1 MSVFSWT
8 DRHGKKLDLETPE
21 AIDDEAEQIATE
33 IDECLQRARE
43 GSPDEVRR
51 MRDQI
56 RQLLARRDQLAE
68 DAKRWNAFALD
79 QAKIAANHLI
89 LEICDF
95 LEEAAPIVLPAA
107 LHEEFVQELSDPLT
121 RAQLLAGPM
130 TDLQKAAIEH
140 SQMEPKPPEDATRGE
155 AVAWLNKDPALFRPL
170 SDEGGWFEW
179 HDEDGTI
186 HRLASPLRIEEEISL
201 IVNLLDEIATEL
213 TENLIPNGSLE
224 ELTLKLQSANSV
236 ISRLRV
242 LQEDLDRFAMEQ
254 AEREDEEWKRFEN
267 EWASLREE
275 TK

>member
-8 DRHGKKLDLETPE
+8 DRHGGKHDLETPE

-33 IDECLQRARE
+33 IDECLQRARA

-89 LEICDF
+89 VEICDF
-95 LEEAAPIVLPAA
+95 LEEAAPIMLSAA
-107 LHEEFVQELSDPLT
+107 LHEEFVQELSDPST
-121 RAQLLAGPM
+121 RARLLDGPM

-140 SQMEPKPPEDATRGE
+140 SQLEPKPPEDATRGE
-155 AVAWLNKDPALFRPL
+155 ALAWLNKDPAFFRPL

-179 HDEDGTI
+179 HDADGTI
-186 HRLASPLRIEEEISL
+186 HRLASPLRIEQEFGL
-201 IVNLLDEIATEL
+201 IANSLDEIATEL
-213 TENLIPNGSLE
+213 SENLIPNGSLE
-224 ELTLKLQSANSV
+224 DLVSKLAFGESLV
-236 ISRLRV
+236 SRLHV
-242 LQEDLDRFAMEQ
+242 LQRDLDRF
-254 AEREDEEWKRFEN
+254 EREQEDKVWQRFDKQWTE
-267 EWASLREE
+267 LRSQ
-275 TK
+275 